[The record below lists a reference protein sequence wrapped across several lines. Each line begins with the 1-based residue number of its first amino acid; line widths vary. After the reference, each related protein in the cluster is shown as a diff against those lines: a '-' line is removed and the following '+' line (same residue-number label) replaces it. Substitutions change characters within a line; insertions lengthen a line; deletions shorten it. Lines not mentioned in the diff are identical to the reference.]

1 VADRGADPRGDPADI
16 SGGPGGLGAAVMA
29 DYGPVSQAMMA
40 IARDVGDVGDVGD
53 ERVLARSIC
62 QACVSGLVVDGAAL
76 SLLTMTTARHTMHA
90 SDPTA
95 ELLEEL
101 QFSLN
106 EGVCIQAAQT
116 GYPVVIE
123 DMRHTDHEGR
133 WPMFAAA
140 VAEQTPVRALWA
152 FPLRWGTANL
162 GVVEVYRRTPGGL
175 TPQQYRDVLGAM
187 DTAALM
193 VLTLRTEPS
202 PGIDH
207 NTDPSVDRAGMG
219 NPVEG
224 LVAQGWL
231 DSMVAARAQVHQAT
245 GMVLAQLGVSS
256 TEALARLRAR
266 AFAEQRLLID
276 VARDAVARRLSFT
289 PDEDETS

>member
-1 VADRGADPRGDPADI
+1 
-16 SGGPGGLGAAVMA
+16 MA

-40 IARDVGDVGDVGD
+40 IARDVGDVGD

-140 VAEQTPVRALWA
+140 VSEQTPVRALWA

-207 NTDPSVDRAGMG
+207 NTG
-219 NPVEG
+219 EG
-224 LVAQGWL
+224 LVAPGWL

-289 PDEDETS
+289 PDEDETT